1 MKFLQTSDFTPVC
14 DSATLTVIDQ
24 NDAATLNRA
33 EAYAIEEVSSYC
45 RSRYDIDSEYAK
57 RIVTADGV
65 TIDQRNPLLVMRT
78 ADIALYHLVSWLP
91 KRIGFEIRELRYNS
105 AIDWLKEV
113 QNGKVV
119 PNFDTLNDNNS
130 GTALPFECS
139 GQPLSRYN
147 Y

>member
-1 MKFLQTSDFTPVC
+1 MEFLHNSDFTPVC
-14 DSATLTVIDQ
+14 DSATLSVIDQ
-24 NDAATLNRA
+24 NDTETLNRA

-45 RSRYDIDSEYAK
+45 RNRYNIDAEFAK
-57 RIVTADGV
+57 RKT
-65 TIDQRNPLLVMRT
+65 TTDQRNPLLVMRT

-105 AIDWLKEV
+105 AIDWLKDV

-119 PNFDTLNDNNS
+119 PNFDTLNNDNND
-130 GTALPFECS
+130 TALPFECS